1 MRKKTYGEIKIK
13 NAFTL
18 LFLNKQLKLIK
29 ASNYETIKYL
39 LYFLDYFKI
48 VTYVIII
55 YLENILWKKFKGYI
69 LFLNNLSFKSI
80 GFNQIE
86 NKSLLSLKICL
97 TVYFYSQWLI
107 TNFMII
113 ALLQVIKINLMYL
126 FLEKIKPICC

>member
-55 YLENILWKKFKGYI
+55 YLENIL
-69 LFLNNLSFKSI
+69 
-80 GFNQIE
+80 
-86 NKSLLSLKICL
+86 
-97 TVYFYSQWLI
+97 
-107 TNFMII
+107 
-113 ALLQVIKINLMYL
+113 
-126 FLEKIKPICC
+126 